1 MDSEVDQRCAIS
13 PCPKPSSGGAVWF
26 PLWEWLLSGPS
37 TSGLD
42 LTKVSAHKADQEWW
56 VYGEEHNEAIELA
69 YQSGLEQ
76 CEVSIGIRTYIIFFD
91 GRRVRQSGRR
101 GMVQKDKFSLKTRD
115 VRRRLVSRSEKEAA
129 FIKAFRSSGCTS
141 DDRCALCCE
150 LWATN
155 PAVPVLRIPG
165 CGHSFHAPCAQYLA
179 DGCKACPLCRMAVSW
194 SEIEFMNKHVISA
207 QDNGGMLKEKER
219 RVGEDKPLH
228 LRNDSGMW
236 LLVFCQRGDV
246 RAVERSLRCGVP
258 VDTRSPK
265 NATPL
270 MTAAMMGRKEV
281 VKCLLAARADVHLH
295 TDAGKT
301 ALSLAQDHG
310 HWEVELML
318 SQAANL
324 PFSL

>member
-1 MDSEVDQRCAIS
+1 
-13 PCPKPSSGGAVWF
+13 
-26 PLWEWLLSGPS
+26 
-37 TSGLD
+37 
-42 LTKVSAHKADQEWW
+42 
-56 VYGEEHNEAIELA
+56 VYGEAHNEAIELA

-76 CEVSIGIRTYIIFFD
+76 CELTIGIRTYIIFFD
-91 GRRVRQSGRR
+91 GRRVRQSGRP

-129 FIKAFRSSGCTS
+129 LVKAFRSNGCIS
-141 DDRCALCCE
+141 EDSCALCCE

-179 DGCKACPLCRMAVSW
+179 DGGKDCPLCRMPVSW
-194 SEIEFMNKHVISA
+194 SEIECMNRPGISA
-207 QDNGGMLKEKER
+207 LDNRGMQKEK

-246 RAVERSLRCGVP
+246 RAVEKSLRCGVP
-258 VDTRSPK
+258 VDTRSPR

-270 MTAAMMGRKEV
+270 ITAAMMGRQEV
-281 VKCLLAARADVHLH
+281 VKCLLAARADVHLR
-295 TDAGKT
+295 TDAGQT

-310 HWEVELML
+310 HFEVVCIL